1 MKRAEQRFKH
11 FNFLTSEINSVY
23 HEAALK
29 FGLNDS
35 AMMVLYAVCDHEGS
49 CLLNEIGRLSG
60 TSKQT
65 VHSAVRRL
73 EEEGYVRLDAF
84 DGRKKVVRLTEGGE
98 ELMKRTAL
106 QLIRIEEEIW
116 DSWTQEECE
125 LYLSLTQRY
134 LDCFRSKVA
143 GISKQEKD

>member
-1 MKRAEQRFKH
+1 MKRAEQRLKH

-29 FGLNDS
+29 FGLSDS
-35 AMMVLYAVCDHEGS
+35 AMMVLYAVCDHDGS
-49 CLLNEIGRLSG
+49 CGRLSG

>member
-1 MKRAEQRFKH
+1 MKRAEQRLKH

-29 FGLNDS
+29 FGLSDS
-35 AMMVLYAVCDHEGS
+35 AMMVLYAVCDHDGS

-73 EEEGYVRLDAF
+73 EEEGHVRLDAF

>member
-1 MKRAEQRFKH
+1 MKRAEQRLKH

-116 DSWTQEECE
+116 ESWTQEECE

>member
-1 MKRAEQRFKH
+1 MKRAEQRLKH

-29 FGLNDS
+29 FGLSDS
-35 AMMVLYAVCDHEGS
+35 AMMVLYAVCDHDGS

>member
-1 MKRAEQRFKH
+1 MKRAEQRLKH

-35 AMMVLYAVCDHEGS
+35 AMMVLYAVCDHDGS

>member
-1 MKRAEQRFKH
+1 M
-11 FNFLTSEINSVY
+11 
-23 HEAALK
+23 
-29 FGLNDS
+29 
-35 AMMVLYAVCDHEGS
+35 
-49 CLLNEIGRLSG
+49 
-60 TSKQT
+60 
-65 VHSAVRRL
+65 

>member
-1 MKRAEQRFKH
+1 MKRAEQRLKH

-84 DGRKKVVRLTEGGE
+84 DGRKKVVRLTEGE
-98 ELMKRTAL
+98 
-106 QLIRIEEEIW
+106 
-116 DSWTQEECE
+116 
-125 LYLSLTQRY
+125 
-134 LDCFRSKVA
+134 RSA
-143 GISKQEKD
+143 

>member
-1 MKRAEQRFKH
+1 M
-11 FNFLTSEINSVY
+11 Y

-29 FGLNDS
+29 FGLSDS
-35 AMMVLYAVCDHEGS
+35 AMMVLYAVCDHDGS